1 MNRELISKALCQIDE
16 SFIAEA
22 YRPVTEAAS
31 GSSERIVPMK
41 KKRIITFALAAALLL
56 ALGVT
61 AYATGLVSAITDVA
75 RSLSSPSPDEEM
87 REERPEAAAYLD
99 QWNSRMD
106 ELAEMGE
113 NADKTAQSA
122 TLEDGTTITLT
133 ENYYDG
139 ERLALSYALSA
150 EEPRIDYDFGPD
162 HEAFAHL
169 AESEG
174 LMWYQSL
181 SNEQYLEIM
190 AKLKLSGKVGFVI
203 RTVDVGD
210 HVTLTDGTD
219 IGPFIGGE
227 LDGYTVLVPQNGLPD
242 PAKGRDK
249 LDLTFHVKTYEAYI
263 WLEGDQVYSYF
274 PVIAGV
280 PVTFEI
286 RNSAAD

>member
-1 MNRELISKALCQIDE
+1 MEFLEKTVNGKTLRFLN
-16 SFIAEA
+16 
-22 YRPVTEAAS
+22 TEAFDHEDWVTLSAS
-31 GSSERIVPMK
+31 VAQERNVCLSLSDLDKLPCFSSPE
-41 KKRIITFALAAALLL
+41 ALLL
-56 ALGVT
+56 
-61 AYATGLVSAITDVA
+61 TGGSPGSA
-75 RSLSSPSPDEEM
+75 
-87 REERPEAAAYLD
+87 
-99 QWNSRMD
+99 
-106 ELAEMGE
+106 G
-113 NADKTAQSA
+113 
-122 TLEDGTTITLT
+122 
-133 ENYYDG
+133 
-139 ERLALSYALSA
+139 
-150 EEPRIDYDFGPD
+150 
-162 HEAFAHL
+162 FAPL
-169 AESEG
+169 
-174 LMWYQSL
+174 YQSL

-242 PAKGRDK
+242 LAKGRDK